1 MEAKTCSICNV
12 EIHQKYCGNCGQR
25 IGESETTMFSIVSDF
40 FSNLLSL
47 EKSVFACIYKLF
59 VDPKSIVENYWNGN
73 RKYYPSPG
81 KMFFYS
87 LAVAALHLAYVSP
100 TLMGM
105 DLMAT
110 GNHGEYELGGQF
122 VFWLLF
128 LPLLILTSILVFFK
142 QKLSKTKHL
151 ISIVYL
157 SSAFFMVTIV
167 VQDAIEYVFPEAIE
181 GISFL
186 LFTLVIFIW
195 NAKVFTPSDK
205 RSAIALNTF
214 LSLLVFF
221 ILAAALF
228 GILYMIIPIQI
239 N

>member
-1 MEAKTCSICNV
+1 
-12 EIHQKYCGNCGQR
+12 
-25 IGESETTMFSIVSDF
+25 
-40 FSNLLSL
+40 
-47 EKSVFACIYKLF
+47 
-59 VDPKSIVENYWNGN
+59 
-73 RKYYPSPG
+73 
-81 KMFFYS
+81 MFFYS

-110 GNHGEYELGGQF
+110 GSHGEYELGGQF

-186 LFTLVIFIW
+186 L
-195 NAKVFTPSDK
+195 
-205 RSAIALNTF
+205 AIALNTF